1 MSRMQHEV
9 IIVGGSFA
17 GLSAALQLARARRR
31 ILVVDSGQPR
41 NRFARLSHGFFGQDG
56 KPPSAI
62 LANARAQLLTYPTV
76 RFTEALATH
85 AGKTGHEFT
94 VELDGGETHGAS
106 RLILATGIT
115 DDLSSLPGLEE
126 RWGTSVLHCFYC
138 HGYEVAGRRLGI
150 LATSERSLQA
160 AMLLPD
166 WSEHTT
172 LFTNGVLTLNAEQ
185 RIALDKRG
193 VVVEAEP
200 VDGLLGT
207 PPTLSALRLR
217 DGRTVAMEAIFT
229 TPRTRM
235 ASPLA
240 EQLGCQFEDGPSGPF
255 IRTEADKQT
264 TVQGVYAAG
273 DAARPGHNASWA
285 AGDGVT
291 AGISAHQSLTLAQPT
306 CR

>member
-1 MSRMQHEV
+1 MQHDV

-56 KPPSAI
+56 KPPSEM

-76 RFTEALATH
+76 RFAEALATH
-85 AGKTGHEFT
+85 AGRTGHKFA
-94 VELDGGETHGAS
+94 VELDGGETHDAS
-106 RLILATGIT
+106 RLILATGVT
-115 DDLSSLPGLEE
+115 DDLSALPGLEE
-126 RWGTSVLHCFYC
+126 RWGISVLHCFYC

-150 LATSERSLQA
+150 LATSERSFQT

-166 WSEHTT
+166 WSEHIT
-172 LFTNGVLTLNAEQ
+172 LFTNGQLTLNAEQ
-185 RIALDKRG
+185 RTALDKRG
-193 VVVEAEP
+193 VIVETQP
-200 VDGLLGT
+200 VDVLLGT
-207 PPTLSALRLR
+207 PPALSALRLR
-217 DGRTVAMEAIFT
+217 DGRTIALDAIFT
-229 TPRTRM
+229 APRTRM
-235 ASPLA
+235 TSPLA
-240 EQLGCQFEDGPSGPF
+240 EELGCQFEDGPSGPF

>member
-1 MSRMQHEV
+1 MQHEV

-56 KPPSAI
+56 KPPSEI

-76 RFTEALATH
+76 RFADALATS
-85 AGKTGHEFT
+85 AGRTRHEFT
-94 VELDGGETHGAS
+94 VELDVGETHNAS

-115 DDLSSLPGLEE
+115 DDLSALPGLEE

-150 LATSERSLQA
+150 LATSERSLEA

-172 LFTNGVLTLNAEQ
+172 LFTNGKLTLNAEQ
-185 RIALDKRG
+185 RNALGKRG
-193 VVVEAEP
+193 VVIETEP
-200 VDGLLGT
+200 VDVLLGA
-207 PPTLSALRLR
+207 PPTLSAVRLR
-217 DGRTVAMEAIFT
+217 NGRTVAMDAIFT

-240 EQLGCQFEDGPSGPF
+240 EQLGCQFEDGPSGPY
-255 IRTEADKQT
+255 IRTEGDKQT
-264 TVQGVYAAG
+264 TVHGVYAAG

-291 AGISAHQSLTLAQPT
+291 AGISAHQSLTLARPT

>member
-1 MSRMQHEV
+1 MQHEV

-56 KPPSAI
+56 KPPSEI

-76 RFTEALATH
+76 RFADALATS
-85 AGKTGHEFT
+85 AGRTRHEFT
-94 VELDGGETHGAS
+94 VELDVGETHNAS

-115 DDLSSLPGLEE
+115 DDLSALPGLEE

-150 LATSERSLQA
+150 LATSERSLEA

-172 LFTNGVLTLNAEQ
+172 LFTNGKLTLNAEQ
-185 RIALDKRG
+185 RNALGKRG
-193 VVVEAEP
+193 VVIETEP
-200 VDGLLGT
+200 VDVLLGA
-207 PPTLSALRLR
+207 PPTLSAVRLR
-217 DGRTVAMEAIFT
+217 NGRTVAMDAIFT

-240 EQLGCQFEDGPSGPF
+240 EKLGCQFEDGPSGPY
-255 IRTEADKQT
+255 IRTEGDKQT
-264 TVQGVYAAG
+264 TVHGVYAAG

-291 AGISAHQSLTLAQPT
+291 AGISAHQSLTLARPT